1 MSPCPKSSLPNASTL
16 MCSGR
21 ACSVYAQLDDVLEQN
36 LHLEEEASQLR
47 NALLKARSDLQGTR
61 AGERRARH
69 SAEHDG
75 LTRLPNRMYFES
87 CVKEAIAERGSNGK
101 ALALFFLDLD
111 DFKHINDTHGHA
123 AGDTVLKVVAAR
135 LSRAVRKDDVVC
147 RLGGDEFAGLL
158 RGLGHSEQLTQLAE
172 KLVETVAAPCR
183 IEAGKLTVRPS
194 IGIAICPEHGST
206 GSELLA
212 HADAAMYRAK
222 RQQSGYAFFERSE

>member
-1 MSPCPKSSLPNASTL
+1 MSVCPKSSLPHASTL
-16 MCSGR
+16 LCAGRDCSL
-21 ACSVYAQLDDVLEQN
+21 YAQLDDVLEQN
-36 LHLEEEASQLR
+36 QQLEEEAAQLR
-47 NALLKARSDLQGTR
+47 NALLKARNELQGTR

-69 SAEHDG
+69 CAEHDG
-75 LTRLPNRMYFES
+75 LTRLPNRSYFES
-87 CVKEAIAERGSNGK
+87 CLKEAIAERRNSGK

-111 DFKHINDTHGHA
+111 DFKKVNDTHGHA

-158 RGLGHSEQLTQLAE
+158 RGLGQPEQLMQLAE

-183 IEAGKLTVRPS
+183 IESGQLTVRPS
-194 IGIAICPEHGST
+194 IGIAICPDHGAT
-206 GSELLA
+206 GMELLA

-222 RQQSGYAFFERSE
+222 RQQTGYAFFEAVA